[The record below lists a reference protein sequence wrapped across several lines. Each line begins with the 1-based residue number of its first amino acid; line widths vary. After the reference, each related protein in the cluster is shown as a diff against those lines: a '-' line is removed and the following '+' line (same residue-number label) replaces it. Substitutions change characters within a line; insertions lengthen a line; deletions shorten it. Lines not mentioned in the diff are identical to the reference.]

1 MKNVRV
7 ASKRMT
13 LGFKGI
19 ISRREENTL
28 GWEYSPAA
36 FNFAF
41 EKGAL
46 TGGIGIEKARGYLPD
61 TGVTRLEYDP
71 LPEGVY
77 AKAVFMYQRRTNGQ
91 YDDRLVVQTPAG
103 DLYYTTVFKYA
114 GWTKIEGYTLTGD
127 ATAVNYN
134 YDGKDVLIMS
144 SAECSLAI
152 LDGDTV
158 TSVPN
163 APRFSSLTVHYERVY
178 GCHNGSK
185 NQVWFSDDF
194 DPSNWTASSEA
205 GGFINFADE
214 CGDAI
219 AVVSFLNYLYVFREH
234 GIFRLTAYGDQNE
247 FSIKKLFIGAERIYK
262 HTIALCG
269 DRIMFLADDGMHAFD
284 GYSVSDSVP
293 ELPPITFK
301 QNAVGTYQGRHYY
314 LACSIDIGELKQGS
328 YYNNTLLRYDLDDGT
343 METLSGYDIVSV
355 NPCKSHNADDLIV
368 STGDL
373 RYASTLGMVSD
384 CGKFFDTN
392 TKKIYRGP
400 YGDLGSGRPK
410 VVRDVTVYTAHSL
423 DVVLVADGKRYTRH
437 LKGKDAPQTVFFGRG
452 GLKIGLEL
460 RTEYY
465 AALVT
470 PLSVNVDFL

>member
-1 MKNVRV
+1 MKRV
-7 ASKRMT
+7 PSSART
-13 LGFKGI
+13 LRIGFKGMRTTVDE
-19 ISRREENTL
+19 SVMD
-28 GWEYSPAA
+28 WDYSPAVY
-36 FNFAF
+36 NFRI
-41 EKGAL
+41 ENGAL
-46 TGGIGIEKARGYLPD
+46 TGGLGLTEAKGFHATLPD
-61 TGVTRLEYDP
+61 
-71 LPEGVY
+71 
-77 AKAVFMYQRRTNGQ
+77 MRRTYPALPDGAEVKRIFHYRRRDQ
-91 YDDRLVVQTPAG
+91 GGYDDRLVVQSPSG
-103 DLYYTTVFKYA
+103 DLYYTTVFSYA

-134 YDGKDVLIMS
+134 YNGKDVLIMS
-144 SAECSLAI
+144 SAECNLAI

-214 CGDAI
+214 CGDTI

-234 GIFRLTAYGDQNE
+234 GIFRLTAFGDQNE
-247 FSIKKLFIGAERIYK
+247 FSIKKLFIGSERIYK

-284 GYSVSDSVP
+284 GYSVTDVVP
-293 ELPPITFK
+293 ELPFITFK

-314 LACSIDIGELKQGS
+314 LACSIDIGELNKGS
-328 YYNNTLLRYDLDDGT
+328 YYNNTLLRYDLEDGT

-355 NPCKSHNADDLIV
+355 NPCRSHNADDLIV

-373 RYASTLGMVSD
+373 RYASLLGMVSD
-384 CGKFFDTN
+384 CGKFYSTP
-392 TKKIYRGP
+392 TEKIYRGP

-410 VVRDVTVYTAHSL
+410 VVREVTVHTRYPV

-437 LKGKDAPQTVFFGRG
+437 LEGADAPQTLFFGRG
-452 GLKIGLEL
+452 GLKVGLEL
-460 RTEYY
+460 RTDN
-465 AALVT
+465 ASALVT
-470 PLSVNVDFL
+470 PLSANVDFL